1 MAKLKKFLV
10 RKNDEIWGIFEYK
23 EYQLKGE
30 TIFESVVEGEAFLLF
45 VRPRPDISNALEERV
60 AEKLKEL
67 MTYENEEKEWLQTCL
82 EVLKSY
88 GVPIEYEEDDD

>member
-1 MAKLKKFLV
+1 MAKLKKFVV
-10 RKNDEIWGIFEYK
+10 RNDEIWGIFEYK

-30 TIFESVVEGEAFLLF
+30 TSVVEGEAFLLSI
-45 VRPRPDISNALEERV
+45 RARPDIKNALEERV

-82 EVLKSY
+82 EALKLY
-88 GVPIEYEEDDD
+88 GVPIEYEDDD